1 MALKSMLG
9 GIVIDVSDADVRGL
23 SLENL
28 DCVGFASDRRHCG
41 ERSLVSENPVGKGKI
56 KI

>member
-28 DCVGFASDRRHCG
+28 DYVGFASDRRHCG